1 MPYPTISIDWTRGKG
16 YEIDDIHALKY
27 KKTICNPRLCGEV
40 SEGLK
45 EHASKACVPTGYR
58 GFKSRPLRHFRFRR
72 GYGWQAGALSKTA
85 RRSPPK
91 IYRRLT
97 LKIKRKIPRPGA
109 GLKKMAGATRIELAT
124 SGLTARRSN
133 QLNYAPAIIKSKGK
147 RSKLIMEPFFCF

>member
-1 MPYPTISIDWTRGKG
+1 MKLTIFMLLSIKND
-16 YEIDDIHALKY
+16 LQS
-27 KKTICNPRLCGEV
+27 P
-40 SEGLK
+40 
-45 EHASKACVPTGYR
+45 
-58 GFKSRPLRHFRFRR
+58 FMRR
-72 GYGWQAGALSKTA
+72 GVRGVEGARLESVCAYRVPRVRIPPSPPFPLQRNYGWQAGALSKTA